1 MSSPANTK
9 TAPALRGGASSEER
23 PRAHLVLADGTVF
36 GGIAIGASGA
46 STGEAVF
53 TTGMTG
59 YQEVLTDPSY
69 AGQIVTM
76 TSPHIG
82 NTGITAEDAESR
94 KGQPHVAGFIMREP
108 CEVPSNHRSI
118 EPLSRYLQRNEIV
131 AI

>member
-69 AGQIVTM
+69 CGQIVTM
-76 TSPHIG
+76 TAPQIG
-82 NTGITAEDAESR
+82 NTGINPDDTESVL
-94 KGQPHVAGFIMREP
+94 GVPQVA
-108 CEVPSNHRSI
+108 
-118 EPLSRYLQRNEIV
+118 
-131 AI
+131 